1 MDQSFEVGKTVR
13 LKSGGSLMTIISVGR
28 GMKVEGQAARCAWI
42 DTKGQPHEQEFP
54 LSALELDDGTPPTP
68 LFA

>member
-1 MDQSFEVGKTVR
+1 
-13 LKSGGSLMTIISVGR
+13 MTIISVGR